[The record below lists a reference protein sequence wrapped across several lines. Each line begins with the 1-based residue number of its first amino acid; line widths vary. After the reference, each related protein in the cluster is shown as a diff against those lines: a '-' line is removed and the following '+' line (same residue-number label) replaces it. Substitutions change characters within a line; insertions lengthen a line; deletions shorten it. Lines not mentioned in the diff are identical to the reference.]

1 MIEVVI
7 SMAGADKLVLLG
19 PQDQHL
25 KTVRNA
31 LGVDVRTDGEAIR
44 IRGEDPGVSHARQV
58 IERLRDVAASV
69 KRVGR
74 DDVEA
79 ALQAAQAGEA
89 TGGMP
94 AIEVYSQRRR
104 IVPLTAGQ
112 RRLVEAIRDH
122 EVTFAIG
129 PAGTGKTYLSVAMAV
144 QALKREQVTKIVLV
158 RPAVEAGERLGFL
171 PGDIQAKINPY
182 LRPLRDALGEMMDHD
197 TIKRFTA
204 LDAIEM
210 IPLAYM
216 RGRTLNEAFII
227 LDEAQNTT
235 AAQMKMFLTRMGRG
249 SRIVVSGDV
258 TQIDLPGSVPSGLID
273 ASRRLRPIREIGQVR
288 LTGQDVVRHR
298 LVQRIVEAYEGS
310 ESDVPGSQGDDA
322 GGDRADGL
330 TEFEP
335 PTLHDPDTENV
346 PLG

>member
-1 MIEVVI
+1 MVEVVI
-7 SMAGADKLVLLG
+7 SMSGVNKLTLLG
-19 PQDQHL
+19 PQDQNL
-25 KTVRNA
+25 RMVRQA
-31 LGVDVRTDGEAIR
+31 LGVDLRTDGDNIR
-44 IRGEDPGVSHARQV
+44 IRGEEPGVSQARDV
-58 IERLRDVAASV
+58 VERLRDVAQSL
-69 KRVGR
+69 KRVGPE
-74 DDVEA
+74 DVEV
-79 ALQAAQAGEA
+79 ALQGAQAGEHSA
-89 TGGMP
+89 GLP
-94 AIEVYSQRRR
+94 AIEVYATRRK

-112 RRLVEAIRDH
+112 RQLIESIRDH
-122 EVTFAIG
+122 EITFAIG

-144 QALKREQVTKIVLV
+144 QALKREQVNKIVLV

-249 SRIVVSGDV
+249 SRIVVSGDS
-258 TQIDLPGSVPSGLID
+258 TQVDLPGSVRSGLLD
-273 ASRRLRPIREIGQVR
+273 AAQRLRHIREIAHVR
-288 LTGQDVVRHR
+288 LTGRDVVRHR
-298 LVQRIVEAYEGS
+298 LVQRIVDAYESS
-310 ESDVPGSQGDDA
+310 ENGTMPEDSSMAAGESGIEHDYAETEVLPPG
-322 GGDRADGL
+322 
-330 TEFEP
+330 
-335 PTLHDPDTENV
+335 
-346 PLG
+346 

>member
-1 MIEVVI
+1 MVEVVI
-7 SMAGADKLVLLG
+7 SMSGVNKLTLLG
-19 PQDQHL
+19 PQDQNL
-25 KTVRNA
+25 RMVRQA
-31 LGVDVRTDGEAIR
+31 LGVDLRTDGDNIR
-44 IRGEDPGVSHARQV
+44 IRGEEPGVSQARDV
-58 IERLRDVAASV
+58 VERLRDVAQSL
-69 KRVGR
+69 KRVGPE
-74 DDVEA
+74 DVEA
-79 ALQAAQAGEA
+79 ALQGAQAGEHA
-89 TGGMP
+89 AGFP
-94 AIEVYSQRRR
+94 AIEVYATRRK

-112 RRLVEAIRDH
+112 RNLIESIRDH
-122 EVTFAIG
+122 EITFAIG

-144 QALKREQVTKIVLV
+144 QALKREQVNKIVLV

-249 SRIVVSGDV
+249 SRIVVSGDS
-258 TQIDLPGSVPSGLID
+258 TQVDLPGSVRSGLLD
-273 ASRRLRPIREIGQVR
+273 AAHRLRHIREIAQVR
-288 LTGQDVVRHR
+288 LTGRDVVRHR
-298 LVQRIVEAYEGS
+298 LVQRIVNAYESS
-310 ESDVPGSQGDDA
+310 EGGPPPEDSDLAAGESGIEDEYAETEVLPPG
-322 GGDRADGL
+322 
-330 TEFEP
+330 
-335 PTLHDPDTENV
+335 
-346 PLG
+346 